1 MRFQVGGLEGHESI
15 TGRVRFIEGVL
26 CKGFPV
32 GPDLIQL
39 IGRHTF
45 GNGTIN
51 KFAFHLIQRSTVFLT
66 HRLTQYIGIPF
77 RETAQFLRQQHH
89 LLLVYGNTVGLG
101 QVFFHFRKVIRDLFL
116 SVFTLNKVRDILQR
130 ARTIQGIHRNKVT
143 KFIRFQIDEVLL
155 HTRTLKLECRIGIAS
170 LVQLVGQFIIER
182 NGININFYTV
192 IHFDQLQG
200 ITDNRQGLQTQEV
213 HFDYT
218 GILNDFTFI
227 LGDQ

>member
-1 MRFQVGGLEGHESI
+1 M
-15 TGRVRFIEGVL
+15 
-26 CKGFPV
+26 
-32 GPDLIQL
+32 
-39 IGRHTF
+39 
-45 GNGTIN
+45 
-51 KFAFHLIQRSTVFLT
+51 
-66 HRLTQYIGIPF
+66 
-77 RETAQFLRQQHH
+77 
-89 LLLVYGNTVGLG
+89 
-101 QVFFHFRKVIRDLFL
+101 
-116 SVFTLNKVRDILQR
+116 FTLNKVRDVLQR
-130 ARTIQGIHRNKVT
+130 ARTIQGVHRNKVT
-143 KFIRFQIDEVLL
+143 KFIGFQIDEVLL

-227 LGDQ
+227 LSDQ